1 MSNVPIS
8 MDMAINLTSG
18 SSFSWMFQVVPT
30 PFTRLNP
37 MMNKGIKN
45 SKETTVRTRPK
56 AKTFRRAAMIGKVK
70 NTRLS

>member
-1 MSNVPIS
+1 
-8 MDMAINLTSG
+8 
-18 SSFSWMFQVVPT
+18 MFQLKFLV
-30 PFTRLNP
+30 TRLNP

-56 AKTFRRAAMIGKVK
+56 AKTFRRAAMIGSVK